1 MNVSKETR
9 KELFAQMT
17 DFQIAVFF
25 LLEGYDLGVALEKDQ
40 MTAEQ
45 RERFERIE
53 TAYLEEQLKDCPF

>member
-1 MNVSKETR
+1 
-9 KELFAQMT
+9 MT

-25 LLEGYDLGVALEKDQ
+25 LLENDDCAVAIEKDQ

-53 TAYLEEQLKDCPF
+53 TAYIEEQLKDCTF